1 MEQVFQCFGLYMAF
15 LLSSFR
21 QETTIEPPVVFSLK
35 LLWAGHWLLG
45 SVQGMQYILNMAVNA
60 KISEGLIH
68 KLSFEGFRI
77 WPLVLWPL
85 WEDFEKLAFAEEY
98 L

>member
-1 MEQVFQCFGLYMAF
+1 M
-15 LLSSFR
+15 
-21 QETTIEPPVVFSLK
+21 QEGFSLIPWK
-35 LLWAGHWLLG
+35 NWDQKDFHKNNEGILNS
-45 SVQGMQYILNMAVNA
+45 SVRGMQYILNMAVNA
-60 KISEGLIH
+60 KISEGLVH
-68 KLSFEGFRI
+68 KLSFECFRI

>member
-1 MEQVFQCFGLYMAF
+1 MTKEVFFCQTGTHGTEDSGLLIMWYMLF
-15 LLSSFR
+15 VSILYYYI
-21 QETTIEPPVVFSLK
+21 TT
-35 LLWAGHWLLG
+35 
-45 SVQGMQYILNMAVNA
+45 SVRGMQYILNMAVNA
-60 KISEGLIH
+60 KISEGLVH
-68 KLSFEGFRI
+68 KLSFECFRI

>member
-1 MEQVFQCFGLYMAF
+1 MLFVSILYYYI
-15 LLSSFR
+15 
-21 QETTIEPPVVFSLK
+21 TT
-35 LLWAGHWLLG
+35 
-45 SVQGMQYILNMAVNA
+45 SVRGMQYILNMAVNA
-60 KISEGLIH
+60 KISEGLVH
-68 KLSFEGFRI
+68 KLSFECFRI

>member
-1 MEQVFQCFGLYMAF
+1 MSNC
-15 LLSSFR
+15 S
-21 QETTIEPPVVFSLK
+21 P
-35 LLWAGHWLLG
+35 
-45 SVQGMQYILNMAVNA
+45 SVIDLANSVSVRGMQYILNMAVNA
-60 KISEGLIH
+60 KISEGLVH
-68 KLSFEGFRI
+68 KLSFECFRI

>member
-1 MEQVFQCFGLYMAF
+1 MHKKILHIISSVF
-15 LLSSFR
+15 R
-21 QETTIEPPVVFSLK
+21 VPHI
-35 LLWAGHWLLG
+35 
-45 SVQGMQYILNMAVNA
+45 SVRAMQYILNMAVNA
-60 KISEGLIH
+60 KISEGLIQ

>member
-1 MEQVFQCFGLYMAF
+1 MFHF
-15 LLSSFR
+15 
-21 QETTIEPPVVFSLK
+21 K
-35 LLWAGHWLLG
+35 LLLYCWFVQG
-45 SVQGMQYILNMAVNA
+45 SVRGMQYILNMAVNA
-60 KISEGLIH
+60 KISEGLVH
-68 KLSFEGFRI
+68 KLSFECFRI

>member
-1 MEQVFQCFGLYMAF
+1 
-15 LLSSFR
+15 
-21 QETTIEPPVVFSLK
+21 
-35 LLWAGHWLLG
+35 
-45 SVQGMQYILNMAVNA
+45 MQYILNMAVNA
-60 KISEGLIH
+60 KISEGLVH
-68 KLSFEGFRI
+68 KVSFECFRI

>member
-1 MEQVFQCFGLYMAF
+1 MMFMFEH
-15 LLSSFR
+15 
-21 QETTIEPPVVFSLK
+21 LK
-35 LLWAGHWLLG
+35 NSHINWLQIGPTNKLDIG
-45 SVQGMQYILNMAVNA
+45 TWYISVRGMQYILNMAVNA
-60 KISEGLIH
+60 KISEGLIQ